1 MEVLGYEQA
10 CLISLCLLWLEQAS
24 CVRTACAAECAA
36 DVEQAAVG
44 GWWTIFVVA
53 SLTTFRAGRP
63 DKIVLGTA
71 LFGWIQF

>member
-1 MEVLGYEQA
+1 MPHQSVPVRAGASQLCSH
-10 CLISLCLLWLEQAS
+10 CLRC
-24 CVRTACAAECAA
+24 RCAA

-53 SLTTFRAGRP
+53 SLTTFSAGRP